1 MRARGLS
8 DAERR
13 WRIELP
19 LSGNDFKY
27 EESIDVQRLLCYNQF
42 FSSRLEATVKAALP
56 SSGGAARAVSMR
68 MWSPDELFYLKSR
81 GEAQLDFETSL
92 FPRNQKEQKRTK
104 LSLQLKRSKVAN
116 LVLRLTSQ
124 KHGAELA
131 LTTDANGRVAGV
143 APADPLA
150 PLQGEALIDQW
161 KLKITAAD
169 NPALVESGRLNLK
182 GIDDV
187 MAFVEYSFLYR

>member
-1 MRARGLS
+1 VR
-8 DAERR
+8 
-13 WRIELP
+13 
-19 LSGNDFKY
+19 
-27 EESIDVQRLLCYNQF
+27 
-42 FSSRLEATVKAALP
+42 TALP
-56 SSGGAARAVSMR
+56 NSGGAARAVSMR

-81 GEAQLDFETSL
+81 GEARLDFETSL

-104 LSLQLKRSKVAN
+104 LSLQVKGDKVAN

-124 KHGAELA
+124 KHGTELA

-169 NPALVESGRLNLK
+169 NPTLVESGQLNLK